1 MHSPLVYLHF
11 CQCLNC
17 FILYCYDTE
26 LLCFMHSIQDWSS
39 VSKRMHGPY
48 LISNHCTSPHYCICK
63 FLFYITLLNYIVFP
77 YWTYHIALIVFPLF
91 TNMLIVTMKNSFSS
105 VINDFYLWF
114 TCSGRSAEEHCIY
127 SFFINDYSEVMQHW
141 CITSRTLTIILLEC
155 LIYTS
160 KLTVKCF
167 FVPFYICFVSSHTGN
182 H

>member
-1 MHSPLVYLHF
+1 MQKQAHYNSSVYHNLAHVDSPLIYLPI

-17 FILYCYDTE
+17 FILYCYDAE

-127 SFFINDYSEVMQHW
+127 SFFYQW
-141 CITSRTLTIILLEC
+141 LLGGHAA
-155 LIYTS
+155 LVYH
-160 KLTVKCF
+160 F
-167 FVPFYICFVSSHTGN
+167 
-182 H
+182 